1 MSLFLLLFSFSSS
14 LQQEMCLYPD
24 LVAYRSIAVTL
35 GQAGYMKEL
44 FDVIENMQSPP
55 KKFKSGA
62 LGKQDLGLEPDTVVF
77 NAVSD
82 TCNS

>member
-1 MSLFLLLFSFSSS
+1 VSLLLLLFFPCS

-44 FDVIENMQSPP
+44 FDVIDSMRSPP

-62 LGKQDLGLEPDTVVF
+62 PGKRDLGLEPDLVVY

-82 TCNS
+82 TWQ